1 MKTGAELADPRISR
15 TRRDVVTAAA
25 EILLADGWEQ
35 VTHAEVARQ
44 SGYARGTIYTHWPT
58 RLDLVREA
66 VDRIC
71 DEAHHPEPTGDLRAD
86 LIAALEDFASD
97 LSAGR
102 LARVLGG
109 VIERS
114 GTDPVVD
121 QLRRRLHDTGTAGLR
136 RALQMH
142 LSPADTDISLAL
154 MTGAVLVRVTFEA
167 QPASRQFLADLVAR
181 TVPFTAMQDRAVN
194 PASE

>member
-1 MKTGAELADPRISR
+1 MTSEPDLSDPRISR
-15 TRRDVVTAAA
+15 TRRDVVASAT
-25 EILLADGWEQ
+25 EILLVDGWENL
-35 VTHAEVARQ
+35 THAEVARR

-86 LIAALEDFASD
+86 LIAALDDFATD
-97 LSAGR
+97 LSTGH

-121 QLRRRLHDTGTAGLR
+121 QLRRRLYDTGTAGLR
-136 RALQMH
+136 QALQTH
-142 LSPADTDISLAL
+142 LSPDDTNITLAL
-154 MTGAVLVRVTFEA
+154 LTGAVLVRVTFEA
-167 QPASRQFLADLVAR
+167 QPATPSFLSGLVDR
-181 TVPFTAMQDRAVN
+181 TVPI
-194 PASE
+194 ASTRMRPVTPE

>member
-1 MKTGAELADPRISR
+1 MTTKPELSDPRISR
-15 TRRDVVTAAA
+15 TRRDVVATAA
-25 EILLADGWEQ
+25 EILLVDGWEQ
-35 VTHAEVARQ
+35 LTHAEVARR

-86 LIAALEDFASD
+86 LISALEDFAAD
-97 LSAGR
+97 LSTGH

-121 QLRRRLHDTGTAGLR
+121 QLRRRLYDTGTAGLR
-136 RALQMH
+136 RALQAH
-142 LSPADTDISLAL
+142 LSPGDISISVAL
-154 MTGAVLVRVTFEA
+154 LTGAVLVRVTFEA
-167 QPASRQFLADLVAR
+167 QPASRSFLSDLVDR
-181 TVPFTAMQDRAVN
+181 TVPLTTTALA
-194 PASE
+194 PE